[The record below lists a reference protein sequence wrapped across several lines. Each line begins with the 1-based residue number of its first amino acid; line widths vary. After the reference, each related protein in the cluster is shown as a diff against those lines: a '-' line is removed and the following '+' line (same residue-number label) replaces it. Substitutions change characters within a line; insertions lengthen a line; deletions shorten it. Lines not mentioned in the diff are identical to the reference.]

1 MNEKV
6 KLGCGSFLT
15 APAAMCLP
23 NDTMIPRTIP
33 RTLSYNKSP
42 SFPKL
47 FLVSYLVTAKR
58 KVTPS
63 TGKGSQPI
71 RGQGEL
77 SGGRSHRGRV
87 RRMKWEWSPTEH
99 ALLVSKEATADM
111 ETGLLGKGVLEK
123 TRATA

>member
-1 MNEKV
+1 M
-6 KLGCGSFLT
+6 
-15 APAAMCLP
+15 
-23 NDTMIPRTIP
+23 
-33 RTLSYNKSP
+33 LSYKKSP

-58 KVTPS
+58 KVTNRPPS

-111 ETGLLGKGVLEK
+111 ETGLLGKEVLEK